1 MPDLTF
7 VVETKCEEC
16 GDTLYFEQNIDRY
29 GNVTL
34 EVELCETCV
43 ERAVDK
49 AKDEAESEWEDNVQ
63 EWEDKV
69 DEAYNSGVAE
79 GRAAQY
85 LR

>member
-29 GNVTL
+29 GNVIL

-49 AKDEAESEWEDNVQ
+49 AKDEAERA
-63 EWEDKV
+63 WEDKV
-69 DEAYNSGVAE
+69 DEAYNSGVAD
-79 GRAAQY
+79 GRAAQ
-85 LR
+85 